1 MENHLALIK
10 FQFWSVR
17 RSDTCMVVLINPQ
30 VLNKRTIKILIEET
44 PQESLKTST
53 ITIAIAVGY

>member
-1 MENHLALIK
+1 
-10 FQFWSVR
+10 
-17 RSDTCMVVLINPQ
+17 MVVLINPQ